1 MRISRITL
9 AALCIGVGLSA
20 QNSSFAQN
28 PSREIVTLGRGVL
41 SSKASILVLEMT
53 IVGAGPTAQDAKTR
67 SAGKTEGLISDFRR
81 FGLKPEDW
89 ERSLSVA
96 RRPIPEEPKRLAFWA
111 TTTLIARLDDF
122 AAGPDMLDRAT
133 LMEVASIRFRF
144 EASDPQAEYERALK
158 RALADARFKAEA
170 LAAEGSV
177 KLGALIGCEELA
189 VPAAP
194 GPWAGLPAALASG
207 SNESADVPSHQQAAD
222 LKKPVVTTTA
232 EVRARFAIVE

>member
-67 SAGKTEGLISDFRR
+67 SASKTEGLISDFRR

-89 ERSLSVA
+89 ERSLSV
-96 RRPIPEEPKRLAFWA
+96 
-111 TTTLIARLDDF
+111 ARLDDF

-177 KLGALIGCEELA
+177 RLGALIGCEELA
-189 VPAAP
+189 VPATP